1 MRTRKPFL
9 TLAAQEELTGW
20 LFAFPWIFGFLLF
33 VFWPMIWSAV
43 MSFTNYDLF
52 SWRFIGP
59 ANYQRMFTVDDLVL
73 HSLSVTTRYALM
85 SVPLHVVVGYL
96 LALLLN
102 QKVVGL
108 SIWRTIF
115 YLPSVLSGV
124 AVIILWILVLSP
136 EFGLVNSLLANVGIE
151 GPNWLGDEDWALP
164 SLVMMSLWGV
174 GGSMLIY
181 LAGLQGIP
189 TEMYEAAKVDGAN
202 EWQQFWHIT
211 IPMTSPVIF
220 FNFVIGL
227 IGALQTFDTAFI
239 ATNGGPAWSTYF
251 YMLHLFN
258 SAFEELKMGYASALA
273 WVLFLYIMILTLLVF
288 RFGSAWVF
296 YEDNFRRER
305 K

>member
-273 WVLFLYIMILTLLVF
+273 WVLFLYIMLLTLLTF